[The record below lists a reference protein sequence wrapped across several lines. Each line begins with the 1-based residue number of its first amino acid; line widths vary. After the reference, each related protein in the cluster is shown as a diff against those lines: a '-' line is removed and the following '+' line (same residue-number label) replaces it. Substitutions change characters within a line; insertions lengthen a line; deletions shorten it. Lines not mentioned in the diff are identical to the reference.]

1 MKRMRKRYFIFI
13 AVAVVVAILVI
24 VNLKARERRSLAV
37 QTEEVAKRDLT
48 MVISASG
55 SVRPKRKVD
64 ISASSIGK
72 VTKVAVKEGE
82 VVQKGQFLLQIDP
95 VELETTVARIRAMHE
110 AAKSNEKQAVAQ
122 AEQAKNDYERSK
134 TLLEGGHRTMQE
146 VETAK
151 TNYDVSVARLEAVRQ
166 EIAQYRA
173 NLESAQHS
181 LKEVTIVS
189 PMSGI
194 VTRRN
199 VEEGEIAIMGTL
211 NNLGTVLL
219 TIADLSTIETEIEV
233 DETEVTHMK
242 IGDRAKVTLD
252 AFPDT
257 SFAGEVTEIGN
268 SPIVSGASAAQQ
280 GVDFKVVVTIDGS
293 IPNVCPGLSADAE
306 ITVAEAKGA
315 HDSDPEPRPRG
326 EQGSQGSTRRP
337 PTRQRPARRKRPI
350 RRRRAAPRTARSSR
364 IRRSR
369 VGGRLVSLEIP
380 SSPRGEA
387 LDRNRRGAFR
397 FRDGDLG
404 VGRQTGTHVRYRA
417 VDRDDDLEID
427 PLLGRRSARH
437 EMGLFPI
444 SVTSPANDV
453 SGNASSV
460 TFALSPIFIC
470 VTSVSST
477 SISVSIVERS
487 AIVRSTVPRLLS
499 VPMIAISPSS
509 TLRRVTIP
517 DIGETIVTS
526 LRLCC
531 ALSRFARY
539 WAISCLT
546 ASRRATETS

>member
-293 IPNVCPGLSADAE
+293 IPNVRPGLSADAE

-315 HDSDPEPRPRG
+315 
-326 EQGSQGSTRRP
+326 
-337 PTRQRPARRKRPI
+337 PTIPI
-350 RRRRAAPRTARSSR
+350 QSLTARRRRDLKGYKAASDTTAAGAAKAADTAKAAGAAKPAPVDADTAKSGEGDTE
-364 IRRSR
+364 
-369 VGGRLVSLEIP
+369 VEGVFVVKDGR
-380 SSPRGEA
+380 A
-387 LDRNRRGAFR
+387 QF
-397 FRDGDLG
+397 
-404 VGRQTGTHVRYRA
+404 RA
-417 VDRDDDLEID
+417 VKV
-427 PLLGRRSARH
+427 G
-437 EMGLFPI
+437 I
-444 SVTSPANDV
+444 SSQKYFEVTSGLEAGDKVV
-453 SGNASSV
+453 SGNFKAIRELKDGQRV
-460 TFALSPIFIC
+460 K
-470 VTSVSST
+470 
-477 SISVSIVERS
+477 ISAKSDTGAKDKEK
-487 AIVRSTVPRLLS
+487 AN
-499 VPMIAISPSS
+499 
-509 TLRRVTIP
+509 
-517 DIGETIVTS
+517 
-526 LRLCC
+526 
-531 ALSRFARY
+531 
-539 WAISCLT
+539 
-546 ASRRATETS
+546 